1 MNFNIDEFEALK
13 KENKKLKEKLES
25 RLPSS
30 SSTDEKYK
38 ILFEELKD
46 VVYEST
52 PDGKLIDIN
61 PAGIELFG
69 YTSKK
74 EILKVN
80 IAEDFYVDPMERA
93 KLVEQFEKNGFVK
106 DYEIKIKNRN
116 GEELIALET
125 SFSLKDKNGQ
135 AIGYSGIL
143 RDVTNSKRHE
153 ALLVQYNNELAELNK
168 QLKNSK
174 NNLKKTNDEKDKF
187 FSIIAHDLKS
197 PFNALLNLSEFLV
210 EDLSDLSYEEIK
222 SFSNEINKSAH
233 SVYNLLLNLLQ
244 WSQIKTG
251 RMKKTEEKIALYSLV
266 NNTFILLE
274 GIASKKNITLS
285 NEIEN
290 SHFFIGDRTMIS
302 SVLQNLISNAIKFTK
317 RNGKIVVFSTIENDE
332 IIVSVQDNG
341 IGMSEESVSKLFQID
356 QHLSTFGT
364 QNESGTGLG
373 LILCKELVEQN
384 GGKIWVESEERI
396 GSTFSF
402 TLKKIEV

>member
-1 MNFNIDEFEALK
+1 MNFSIEEFEALK
-13 KENKKLKEKLES
+13 EENKKLREELKRKSNSPL
-25 RLPSS
+25 
-30 SSTDEKYK
+30 STDGKYK
-38 ILFEELKD
+38 TLFEELKD

-69 YTSKK
+69 YSSKE
-74 EILKVN
+74 EILQVN

-93 KLVEQFEKNGFVK
+93 KLLKQFEKDGFVK
-106 DYEIKIKNRN
+106 DYEIKIKNKN
-116 GEELIALET
+116 GVELIALET
-125 SFSLKDKNGQ
+125 SFLVKDKDGH

-168 QLKNSK
+168 QLKNSEDK
-174 NNLKKTNDEKDKF
+174 LKKTNDEKDKF

-197 PFNALLNLSEFLV
+197 PFNALLNLSEFLI

-222 SFSNEINKSAH
+222 SFSKEINKSAH
-233 SVYNLLLNLLQ
+233 SVYDLLLNLLQ
-244 WSQIKTG
+244 WAQIKTG
-251 RMKKTEEKIALYSLV
+251 RMKNTQEKIALYSLV

-274 GIASKKNITLS
+274 NMASKKNITLC

-317 RNGKIVVFSTIENDE
+317 RNGKVVLFSTIKNDKV
-332 IIVSVQDNG
+332 IVSVQDNG
-341 IGMSEESVSKLFQID
+341 IGISKDNISKLFQID
-356 QHLSTFGT
+356 RHLSTIGT

-373 LILCKELVEQN
+373 LILCKELVNQN
-384 GGKIWVESEERI
+384 GGEIWVESEERI

-402 TLKKIEV
+402 TLKKTKI